1 MKTVG
6 IIGTGNMGSAL
17 ADAICRAV
25 GAGYVYV
32 SDAQKEKAEKF
43 ASEHLCHAAE
53 NEYIAGNCDAVVFAV
68 KPQGLKALLASLS
81 TVIKNRRNPVCCVSI
96 AVGISTENLAAWLGD
111 DSLPIFRVM
120 PNTPALVGEG
130 MLLYSC
136 NSCVTEEI
144 EDEFCKIFCNSGKL
158 SRLPEG
164 QMDAAGALSG
174 CGPAYVA
181 LVAEGLA
188 DGAVQCGVPRDKA
201 MLYAWQTLLGTASL
215 ALETGMHPGE
225 LKDMVCSPGGTT
237 ICGVAVL
244 EDKGVRPAMMSAV
257 RAAYEKSLA
266 MGK

>member
-1 MKTVG
+1 
-6 IIGTGNMGSAL
+6 
-17 ADAICRAV
+17 
-25 GAGYVYV
+25 
-32 SDAQKEKAEKF
+32 
-43 ASEHLCHAAE
+43 
-53 NEYIAGNCDAVVFAV
+53 
-68 KPQGLKALLASLS
+68 
-81 TVIKNRRNPVCCVSI
+81 
-96 AVGISTENLAAWLGD
+96 
-111 DSLPIFRVM
+111 
-120 PNTPALVGEG
+120 
-130 MLLYSC
+130 
-136 NSCVTEEI
+136 
-144 EDEFCKIFCNSGKL
+144 
-158 SRLPEG
+158 
-164 QMDAAGALSG
+164 MDAAGALSG

-244 EDKGVRPAMMSAV
+244 EDKGVRSAMMSAV

>member
-1 MKTVG
+1 MNNTFG
-6 IIGTGNMGSAL
+6 FIGTGNMGSAL

-225 LKDMVCSPGGTT
+225 LKDMVCSPAGTT
-237 ICGVAVL
+237 IEAVKVL
-244 EDKGVRPAMMSAV
+244 EEKGFRGAVMDAMEACIE
-257 RAAYEKSLA
+257 RNKQL
-266 MGK
+266 